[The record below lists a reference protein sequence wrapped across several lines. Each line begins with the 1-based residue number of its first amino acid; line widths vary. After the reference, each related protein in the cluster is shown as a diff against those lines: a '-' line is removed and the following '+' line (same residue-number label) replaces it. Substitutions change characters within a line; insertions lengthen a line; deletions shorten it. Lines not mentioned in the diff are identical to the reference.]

1 MLLRLLVDA
10 IKRGWRDANGS
21 FNKLTIE
28 KKILSV
34 LNQKL
39 GSEKNYS
46 HYKNRMKILKARY
59 QSYVDL
65 FRHSSGFG
73 WDPVTKKFTASNEVW
88 NDYFK
93 GHSNQSHLRDNSFE
107 DYEDLN
113 LIFGSNT
120 ATGKNAIGLSDSSAQ
135 PSETHDMNPLEEDQG
150 ATYHHQVHEDV
161 SFSSLVTEI
170 SNQVFGILQQRWK
183 QEAEE
188 KQAEEKINCVWD
200 AIKEIPDLEDDVRY
214 DAMTKVHELGMKAG
228 FAKMS
233 ITERFGWI
241 KRHVYKS

>member
-1 MLLRLLVDA
+1 FIFTMEDGHESKKGQYSHWSEPEHNMLLRLLVDA

-34 LNQKL
+34 LNQKI

-46 HYKNRMKILKARY
+46 HYKNRMKILKTRY
-59 QSYVDL
+59 Q
-65 FRHSSGFG
+65 R
-73 WDPVTKKFTASNEVW
+73 
-88 NDYFK
+88 
-93 GHSNQSHLRDNSFE
+93 HSNQSHLRDNSFK

-120 ATGKNAIGLSDSSAQ
+120 ATGKNDIGLSDSSAQ

-161 SFSSLVTEI
+161 THTL
-170 SNQVFGILQQRWK
+170 
-183 QEAEE
+183 E
-188 KQAEEKINCVWD
+188 KLPQK
-200 AIKEIPDLEDDVRY
+200 L
-214 DAMTKVHELGMKAG
+214 
-228 FAKMS
+228 
-233 ITERFGWI
+233 
-241 KRHVYKS
+241 